1 MSKKLLI
8 LLITLTT
15 FNNVSYASFPIDT
28 NRTDTS
34 KVVVK
39 ETTEQYHL
47 RLEKQG
53 FDISNCMCIDCRK
66 FKGSLFNTESNLTP
80 DQKAHVNIVFL
91 AAAMIIGFITL
102 AIYVDFSNFPP
113 IIIPIILT
121 IGVFIYVS
129 ILINKMQEEKNV
141 EK

>member
-1 MSKKLLI
+1 MSKTIIL

-15 FNNVSYASFPIDT
+15 FTNFSYASFPIDT

-34 KVVVK
+34 KVIVK

-47 RLEKQG
+47 RMEKQG

-66 FKGSLFNTESNLTP
+66 FKGSSFNTESNLSP
-80 DQKAHVNIVFL
+80 NQKAHVNIAFL

-121 IGVFIYVS
+121 IGIFIYVN